1 MAETSTAKSAG
12 IAGTQDSD
20 LPAAY
25 PSGCPMPQATLELKK
40 LAFTLPATNVKGA
53 IYPRPSV
60 RRRCR
65 SEITATWPQG
75 MIYSLEPHFGI
86 VKVTSPVSRLIVK
99 WRRIGKPLAVTDL
112 SPVPTLRSRL
122 LRARHTLYYRW
133 ASPYTSR
140 ITWTCPADMS
150 FRIERK

>member
-86 VKVTSPVSRLIVK
+86 VKVTSPVSRLLI
-99 WRRIGKPLAVTDL
+99 I
-112 SPVPTLRSRL
+112 RL
-122 LRARHTLYYRW
+122 LQQTPTG
-133 ASPYTSR
+133 SV
-140 ITWTCPADMS
+140 
-150 FRIERK
+150 ERCGTATAVP